1 MHQPL
6 ELASDLKL
14 VLGLLE
20 LMLERLGILPGPI
33 SSFRGPMSL
42 HRTGPLEL
50 ASGYVEL
57 VLGLLE
63 LMLGRLGILPGPM
76 ICYQASMSL
85 HCTGPFAMSL
95 RQAL

>member
-1 MHQPL
+1 
-6 ELASDLKL
+6 
-14 VLGLLE
+14 
-20 LMLERLGILPGPI
+20 
-33 SSFRGPMSL
+33 MSL

-76 ICYQASMSL
+76 ICFQAPMSL
-85 HCTGPFAMSL
+85 HCTGPLALSL
-95 RQAL
+95 RQALYNSLQFVLEFMP

>member
-1 MHQPL
+1 MHIRICY
-6 ELASDLKL
+6 AKL
-14 VLGLLE
+14 VSGLLE

-76 ICYQASMSL
+76 NDLLTGPHELALHWAALGPLSL
-85 HCTGPFAMSL
+85 HQDM
-95 RQAL
+95 